1 MVIQFTLQELM
12 IFLVCALGIAVGALS
27 VPILW
32 NVKKIVGTLRS
43 VVETNQESINKTIR
57 TMPGIFENAGQISSD
72 VREATDKLKISVPTI
87 LGDVESVTH
96 TAKGSLELAGV
107 VIENV
112 GSGINDTISAYKRE
126 TSSIMNYFQ
135 IIEEILEIICRVLSS
150 SK

>member
-27 VPILW
+27 IPILW
-32 NVKKIVGTLRS
+32 NLKKIVGTLRS
-43 VVETNQESINKTIR
+43 LVETNQESINKSIR
-57 TMPGIFENAGQISSD
+57 TMPGIFENAEQISSD
-72 VREATDKLKISVPTI
+72 VRETTDKLKGSVPTI

-96 TAKGSLELAGV
+96 TAKGSLEFAGV
-107 VIENV
+107 VMENV

-135 IIEEILEIICRVLSS
+135 IIEEILEIICRVFSS
-150 SK
+150 AK